1 MSTKMMF
8 SELELRVAKG
18 TRLFQKK
25 KKNYKM
31 SVDKTVSESYL
42 ELGRDNWI
50 LAKETP
56 FKFSHCSELGL
67 IELK

>member
-1 MSTKMMF
+1 MSTEMMF

-18 TRLFQKK
+18 TRLFIKK
-25 KKNYKM
+25 EDYKM

>member
-1 MSTKMMF
+1 MSTEMMF

-18 TRLFQKK
+18 TRLFKK
-25 KKNYKM
+25 KKDYKM
-31 SVDKTVSESYL
+31 SVDKTLSESYL

>member
-1 MSTKMMF
+1 
-8 SELELRVAKG
+8 
-18 TRLFQKK
+18 
-25 KKNYKM
+25 M
-31 SVDKTVSESYL
+31 SVEQTLSESYL
-42 ELGRDNWI
+42 VLGRDNWI